1 MTSACSTSRERTGCQ
16 MNWITLPLLNLLSF
30 FLVETQLAQQSHG
43 KKTPKTL
50 VMLILSIATGI
61 VVITVILLVH
71 IWYRRR
77 KHSNKMQHVVGDDS
91 SQHLCSCFP
100 SLFIC
105 ILVSFYAPCFDFVQQ
120 LAFQVRTCMT
130 KKTGNGAWKM
140 KRTRMEREWPA
151 NSTATKFL
159 RLQHVTSQI
168 ETS

>member
-50 VMLILSIATGI
+50 IMLILSIATGI

-100 SLFIC
+100 SVFLFAFWYC
-105 ILVSFYAPCFDFVQQ
+105 FMPPALILSSSWHSRWEHVWPRRRAMEHGRGKGQGWRENELPTLQ
-120 LAFQVRTCMT
+120 LPSSWGCNMSLL
-130 KKTGNGAWKM
+130 K
-140 KRTRMEREWPA
+140 
-151 NSTATKFL
+151 
-159 RLQHVTSQI
+159 
-168 ETS
+168 